1 MAAHKLLLLFLVLLL
16 FHSSAR
22 AQSTPVALV
31 ASTVTRVMSIIQIQP
46 ADQGEREAQRR
57 EIRKAAQGLFDFQ
70 EMSRR
75 ILGQRW
81 DDATPEQQEQFVD
94 QFTGLIERVYLSTLG
109 NYRLATITYRGET
122 IVAQYAQ
129 VRSTIVTEKGE
140 VVIEYRLFQRDS
152 VWRGY
157 DVAVEGVSLISN
169 YRSQFNTL
177 LKRMTF
183 LQLLQHLRDKEL
195 SFEAN
200 K

>member
-1 MAAHKLLLLFLVLLL
+1 
-16 FHSSAR
+16 
-22 AQSTPVALV
+22 
-31 ASTVTRVMSIIQIQP
+31 MSIIQIQP